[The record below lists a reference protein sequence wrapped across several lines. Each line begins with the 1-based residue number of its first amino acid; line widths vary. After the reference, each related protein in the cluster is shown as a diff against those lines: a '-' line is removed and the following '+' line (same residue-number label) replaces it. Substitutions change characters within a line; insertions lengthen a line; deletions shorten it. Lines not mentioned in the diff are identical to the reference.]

1 MGHGGDVGGRNASKR
16 AALEAYS
23 AKVSVIDMDVAND
36 ESVAAGF
43 ATILDEG
50 PVDVLINNAGIMYLG
65 ITEAFSVAQAAAICA
80 TTREWPAPN
89 PLARGSAAARARLAA
104 RPTTDRRTIARY

>member
-1 MGHGGDVGGRNASKR
+1 M
-16 AALEAYS
+16 
-23 AKVSVIDMDVAND
+23 IDTDVAND

-65 ITEAFSVAQAAAICA
+65 ITEAFSVAHAHEQMNTNYYGVIRTTQAVLPSM
-80 TTREWPAPN
+80 R
-89 PLARGSAAARARLAA
+89 AAR
-104 RPTTDRRTIARY
+104 